1 MVEKVKWPGG
11 GDDVINL
18 DDQSDDDIS
27 SYSDNSSLSSC
38 NSPEIGRREITDIE
52 TVSEISDEFGDHRS
66 REMSPCFSGSLLER
80 EVGRRVGV
88 AKGGL
93 IEDSWRKRKTRLSKG
108 EKCHWIQTSTPLL
121 QVCVCVCLYVCVCR
135 GEEGREERERERE
148 GGRKGKIH
156 VDERDAER
164 EKCETCIMC
173 SQIS

>member
-1 MVEKVKWPGG
+1 MSHLVLGIGEWDRMVEKVKWPGG

-52 TVSEISDEFGDHRS
+52 TVSEISDEFGDHRTK
-66 REMSPCFSGSLLER
+66 EMSPCFSGSLLER
-80 EVGRRVGV
+80 EAGRRVGV

-108 EKCHWIQTSTPLL
+108 EKHHWIQTSTPLL
-121 QVCVCVCLYVCVCR
+121 QVCVCVCMCVCV
-135 GEEGREERERERE
+135 GGGGGGGGGGGREEGEGERK
-148 GGRKGKIH
+148 GGRTKG
-156 VDERDAER
+156 
-164 EKCETCIMC
+164 
-173 SQIS
+173 